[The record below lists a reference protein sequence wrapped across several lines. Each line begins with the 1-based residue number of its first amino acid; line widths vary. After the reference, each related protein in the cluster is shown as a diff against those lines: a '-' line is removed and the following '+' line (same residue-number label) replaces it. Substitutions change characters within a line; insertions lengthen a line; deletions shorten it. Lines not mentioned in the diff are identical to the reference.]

1 MKLESSHFAKKAKYT
16 FTTVPLVDDKTFNK
30 PNFPWDD
37 DDGF

>member
-16 FTTVPLVDDKTFNK
+16 FPLVDDKTFNK